1 MELREFADGMRQDQ
15 QFNFLVDRLNE
26 LDNMRL
32 AKAAEYDQE
41 ENRETK
47 NKIYKEIKRI
57 ESLHEVT
64 EGFVHSFLYN
74 EMIYGVRVSDS
85 VLDLY
90 QVAVEHPF
98 AEYEKKI
105 GDLSASH
112 NWQLE
117 GF

>member
-1 MELREFADGMRQDQ
+1 
-15 QFNFLVDRLNE
+15 
-26 LDNMRL
+26 MRL
-32 AKAAEYDQE
+32 LKAAEYDQAE
-41 ENRETK
+41 DREAK
-47 NKIYKEIKRI
+47 NKIYKQIKRI

-64 EGFVHSFLYN
+64 EGCVHSFLYN

-85 VLDLY
+85 VVDLY

-105 GDLSASH
+105 GGLSASH